1 MFYFDLTPLRVYFLS
16 ASLPASEVRLAELLS
31 DCRRLMYVT
40 VKWGIPKPPTSQ
52 KCTGDWNANFTNP
65 ISWKAGHR
73 LYVWGLTGST
83 HPL

>member
-40 VKWGIPKPPTSQ
+40 VK
-52 KCTGDWNANFTNP
+52 
-65 ISWKAGHR
+65 
-73 LYVWGLTGST
+73 
-83 HPL
+83 